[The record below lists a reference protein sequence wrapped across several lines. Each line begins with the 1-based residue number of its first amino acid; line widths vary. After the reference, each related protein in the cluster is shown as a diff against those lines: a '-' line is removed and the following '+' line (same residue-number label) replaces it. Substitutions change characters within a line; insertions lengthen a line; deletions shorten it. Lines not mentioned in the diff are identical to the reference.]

1 MRSQPFLFFFVMTV
15 KCVLEILPMPLPF
28 SSVSSFIL
36 SHSDTC
42 LLSIFLFLPP
52 SSFCKR
58 KRKCVIL
65 QVLACL
71 IKEGGKKNLKLK
83 FAGFQSWLVDN
94 SYIFHMLLFF
104 ILCPFSISI
113 LMLRLFLFFFDGG
126 RSATLNTSLGPPVSA
141 AADVASRVIR
151 IEIVFL
157 HLPVLVAGVASIA
170 LSPCRS
176 LVGRV

>member
-1 MRSQPFLFFFVMTV
+1 MCSRNPPNATSVFFRFFFHSFPLRHVPPFHLSLPSTLV
-15 KCVLEILPMPLPF
+15 VLQTQAKMCHTA
-28 SSVSSFIL
+28 S
-36 SHSDTC
+36 
-42 LLSIFLFLPP
+42 
-52 SSFCKR
+52 
-58 KRKCVIL
+58 
-65 QVLACL
+65 ACL
-71 IKEGGKKNLKLK
+71 FNKGGGKKNLKLK